1 MKKITNDTYQE
12 TYFEETLENG
22 LHVILWNKP
31 GFEKSY
37 FMIATPLGAL
47 DMEQVDEAGKEIA
60 FPAGIAHFLE
70 HKMFE
75 DETCDIMDK
84 FSKMGANVNAFTSYT
99 ETAYYFSTSGDPIKP
114 LHLLLELA
122 QNLHISEA
130 SVEKEKGIIIQEL
143 NMYKQMSDSRLLMET
158 FTSLFAKHPLR
169 FDIGGDDESVTS
181 ITYDQL
187 QECYRLNYHPSK
199 MILIGV
205 SGHDPKKLIEEIRND
220 QSQREFPKVAHVT
233 RKSFDEPREV
243 ARSSYSFEMDVTTP
257 KLAVAYKLAGIADWK
272 ERLKLEWAFRILLDA
287 SFTSLNPDY
296 QKWLDEKI
304 INDYFGYDADFGS
317 DYGFLMFYNETDNI
331 EQFRDFIHS
340 TLKKVRETGIQEAT
354 LNQLKRRY
362 FGQSVRSLNNFDEIA
377 VTYMRNYFSHID
389 FFETMD
395 MATKITLDDLWR
407 AMDQIDPT
415 CVAVVT
421 VLPKK

>member
-12 TYFEETLENG
+12 TYFEETLDNG
-22 LHVILWNKP
+22 LHVVLWNKP

-47 DMEQVDEAGKEIA
+47 DMEQVDEAGKEIT

-99 ETAYYFSTSGDPIKP
+99 ETAYYFSTSGDPIQP

-122 QNLHISEA
+122 QNLHISKA

-158 FTSLFAKHPLR
+158 FTSLFVNHPMR
-169 FDIGGDDESVTS
+169 FDIGGDDKSVSS

-205 SGHDPKKLIEEIRND
+205 SGHDPKQLMKEIRDD
-220 QSQREFPKVAHVT
+220 QSQREFSKVAHVT
-233 RKSFDEPREV
+233 RKSYDEPKDV
-243 ARSSYSFEMDVTTP
+243 ARPSFSFEMDVTTP
-257 KLAVAYKLAGIADWK
+257 KLAVAYKLEGIADWK

-296 QKWLDEKI
+296 QQWLDEKI
-304 INDYFGYDADFGS
+304 INDYFGYDADFGT
-317 DYGFLMFYNETDNI
+317 DYGFLMFYNETDNV
-331 EQFRDFIHS
+331 EQFRSFIHS
-340 TLKKVRETGIQEAT
+340 SLKKVRDNGIQEST

-362 FGQSVRSLNNFDEIA
+362 FGQAVRSLNNFDEIA
-377 VTYMRNYFSHID
+377 VTYMRNFFNHID

-395 MATKITLDDLWR
+395 MAMKITLDDLWY
-407 AMDQIDPT
+407 AMDQIDSARE
-415 CVAVVT
+415 AVVT
-421 VLPKK
+421 ILPKK

>member
-1 MKKITNDTYQE
+1 MKKITNEKYQE
-12 TYFEETLENG
+12 TYFEETLNNG
-22 LHVILWNKP
+22 LHVVLWHKP

-47 DMEQVDEAGKEIA
+47 DMEQVDESGREIA

-99 ETAYYFSTSGDPIKP
+99 ETAYYFSTSADPIKP
-114 LHLLLELA
+114 LQLLLELA

-205 SGHDPKKLIEEIRND
+205 SGHDPEKLMNEIRSD
-220 QSQREFPKVAHVT
+220 QDQREFSPVAHVT
-233 RKSFDEPREV
+233 RKSYEEPKEV
-243 ARSSYSFEMDVTTP
+243 ARSSYCFEMDVTTP
-257 KLAVAYKLAGIADWK
+257 KLAVAYKLEGIADWK
-272 ERLKLEWAFRILLDA
+272 ERLKQEWAFRILLDA
-287 SFTSLNPDY
+287 AFTSLNPDY
-296 QKWLDEKI
+296 QQWLDEKM
-304 INDYFGYDADFGS
+304 INDYFGYDADFGE
-317 DYGFLMFYNETDNI
+317 DYGFLMFYNETDAI

-362 FGQSVRSLNNFDEIA
+362 FGQAVRSLNNFDEIA

-395 MATKITLDDLWR
+395 MAMQITLDDLWK
-407 AMDQIDPT
+407 AMDQIDPSQE
-415 CVAVVT
+415 AVVT
-421 VLPKK
+421 ILPKK